1 MMETKEMRAVYCDTL
16 IELAQADDRIMVV
29 EADLM
34 RASGTMA
41 FKQRFPDRAVD
52 VGVAEANLVGVSA
65 GLSAAG
71 KIPFAA
77 TFGCFASR
85 RVFDQ
90 FFISANYARLN
101 VKLVGTDPGISA
113 AFNGGTHMPFEDI
126 GLMRMIPG
134 LTIIE
139 PSDPVSLKAL
149 VKACAEHQG
158 CTYMRLHRKAV
169 PALYEEGESFTLGK
183 GKVLGDGSDVTII
196 ALGAIMVGEAIK
208 ARELLKQKGLDAA
221 VIDMHTVKPL
231 DEELVLSYAKKTGCI
246 VTAENHQTAGG
257 LGSAVANFLSQNH
270 PTPMAMVGIHD
281 EFGQVGTQS
290 WLAEHY
296 RLTAEEITRKALTL
310 VQGTRRN
317 A

>member
-1 MMETKEMRAVYCDTL
+1 METKEMRAVYCDTL
-16 IELAQADDRIMVV
+16 IELAQSDERIMVV

-34 RASGTMA
+34 RASGTMS
-41 FKQRFPDRAVD
+41 FKQQFPDRGVD

-85 RVFDQ
+85 RAFDQ
-90 FFISANYARLN
+90 FFLSANYAKLN

-134 LTIIE
+134 LTIVE

-149 VKACAEHQG
+149 LKACASHQG

-169 PALYEEGESFTLGK
+169 ASIYQNDEMFALGK
-183 GKVLGDGSDVTII
+183 GKVLCDGSDVTLI
-196 ALGAIMVGEAIK
+196 ALGAILVPEALK
-208 ARELLKQKGLDAA
+208 AKDELANMGIEAA
-221 VIDMHTVKPL
+221 VLDMHTVKPL
-231 DEELVLSYAKKTGCI
+231 DEELVLSYARKTGCI

-257 LGSAVANFLSQNH
+257 LGAAVANFLAKTH
-270 PTPMAMVGIHD
+270 PTPMAMVGIQD
-281 EFGQVGTQS
+281 EFGQVGTQG
-290 WLAEHY
+290 WLQQYYH
-296 RLTAEEITRKALTL
+296 LTAEEITRKALAL
-310 VQGTRRN
+310 VKSKKE
-317 A
+317 

>member
-1 MMETKEMRAVYCDTL
+1 METKEMRAVYCDTL

-257 LGSAVANFLSQNH
+257 LGSAVANFLSQNY

-296 RLTAEEITRKALTL
+296 RLTAQEITRKALAL
-310 VQGTRRN
+310 VQSARRN

>member
-1 MMETKEMRAVYCDTL
+1 METKEMRAVYCDTL

-257 LGSAVANFLSQNH
+257 LGSAVANFLSQNY